1 MTAYNTVNIL
11 VVEDDPVD
19 VEAIRRA
26 FAKHRIAN
34 PVHYARDGID
44 ALRLLRGE
52 DGVPR
57 LPQPY
62 LILLDLNMP
71 RMNGFEFLDAIRS
84 DEALS
89 SSIVFVLTT
98 SDLDRDR
105 AEAYKKQ
112 IAGYVV
118 KDHVGEDFIHL
129 VNMLGGYW
137 NIVEFPPQEHDGAQD
152 SAIGGGKQDC
162 WT

>member
-1 MTAYNTVNIL
+1 MTAYKTVNIL
-11 VVEDDPVD
+11 LVEDDPVD

-34 PVHYARDGID
+34 PMHYARDGID

-52 DGVPR
+52 DGGSR

-62 LILLDLNMP
+62 IILLDLNMP

-84 DEALS
+84 DDALS

-98 SDLDRDR
+98 SELDRDR

-112 IAGYVV
+112 IAGYIV
-118 KDHVGEDFIHL
+118 KEHFGEDFINL
-129 VNMLGGYW
+129 MNMLGSYW
-137 NIVEFPPQEHDGAQD
+137 NIVEFPPQLDTCSRD
-152 SAIGGGKQDC
+152 
-162 WT
+162 